1 MASIPILPEMEHG
14 IAIFKMIPLV
24 ALLGIDYKKVR
35 IVFRRPA
42 GEPLEKAGKRWSQLK
57 AEE

>member
-1 MASIPILPEMEHG
+1 M
-14 IAIFKMIPLV
+14 
-24 ALLGIDYKKVR
+24 GIDYKKVR